1 MIAPPSLH
9 EPSLRILE
17 KSRQM
22 GFGFVY
28 VSAVH
33 LSCNPWLGLTPQG
46 VASEPQSL
54 GFEHG
59 PEPWI

>member
-1 MIAPPSLH
+1 MI
-9 EPSLRILE
+9 E

-22 GFGFVY
+22 RPGFVY

-33 LSCNPWLGLTPQG
+33 LSRQPGMHSCPAGWLGLTPVG
-46 VASEPQSL
+46 VASEPESF